1 MSRSPVWHP
10 FTQHGLEPPMKRIV
24 SAEGAFLVDEDGK
37 RLFDAISSWWV
48 ITHGHRHPA
57 IMAAI
62 RAATEALDQI
72 IFAEFSHEP
81 AETLAKGLIERAP
94 AGLEHVF
101 YSDSGSTSV
110 EVALK
115 MALGYF
121 HNRGEKR
128 DRIVVMEHGY
138 HGDTIG
144 TMSTGERGV
153 FNAAYEALLFG
164 VDRLAFPEHGGEQET
179 LDMFESYCRSG
190 RIAALLIEPLVLGS
204 GGMKIYG
211 AEVLTGLKQIAER
224 YGCLLIADEVMTGW
238 GRTGTIFACE
248 QAGISP
254 DILCTSKGL
263 TGGSLPLAATLCSGD
278 IFDAHFSTD
287 RRKTFFHSSSYT
299 ANPIA
304 CAAAVA
310 NLQVWRDE
318 PVAQRIGQ
326 LQETL
331 QNNLGRFA
339 GDRRF
344 TNIRQAGTI
353 AALDLAVPSG
363 GYLAE
368 AGPRM
373 RKLFRERGLIIR
385 PLGNVIYLMPP
396 YCTTAQDLAHVFDAI
411 DEVAAIVTEAMPANS
426 RAAWIA

>member
-1 MSRSPVWHP
+1 
-10 FTQHGLEPPMKRIV
+10 
-24 SAEGAFLVDEDGK
+24 
-37 RLFDAISSWWV
+37 
-48 ITHGHRHPA
+48 
-57 IMAAI
+57 
-62 RAATEALDQI
+62 
-72 IFAEFSHEP
+72 
-81 AETLAKGLIERAP
+81 
-94 AGLEHVF
+94 
-101 YSDSGSTSV
+101 
-110 EVALK
+110 
-115 MALGYF
+115 
-121 HNRGEKR
+121 
-128 DRIVVMEHGY
+128 
-138 HGDTIG
+138 
-144 TMSTGERGV
+144 
-153 FNAAYEALLFG
+153 
-164 VDRLAFPEHGGEQET
+164 
-179 LDMFESYCRSG
+179 MFESFCRSG
-190 RIAALLIEPLVLGS
+190 RIAALLIETLVLGS

-211 AEVLTGLKQIAER
+211 AEILSGLKQIAER

-326 LQETL
+326 MQETL

-426 RAAWIA
+426 RAAGIA